1 VASRLRGTSPGHSWR
16 SRVGYK
22 EGAPLKGTQPGTA
35 PGTQGSTEAAQQAIQ
50 LPPLSFPRDGPPQ
63 FHSGL
68 TATMICNMRLSGGG
82 NLSPITPKSGYR
94 FGPTSRN
101 LAKVVAIG
109 QPPTDP
115 IAACWENQQDF
126 S

>member
-1 VASRLRGTSPGHSWR
+1 
-16 SRVGYK
+16 
-22 EGAPLKGTQPGTA
+22 
-35 PGTQGSTEAAQQAIQ
+35 
-50 LPPLSFPRDGPPQ
+50 
-63 FHSGL
+63 
-68 TATMICNMRLSGGG
+68 MICDMRLSGGG

-115 IAACWENQQDF
+115 IAACWFYQQDF

>member
-1 VASRLRGTSPGHSWR
+1 MVC
-16 SRVGYK
+16 
-22 EGAPLKGTQPGTA
+22 
-35 PGTQGSTEAAQQAIQ
+35 
-50 LPPLSFPRDGPPQ
+50 D
-63 FHSGL
+63 
-68 TATMICNMRLSGGG
+68 MRLSGGG

-94 FGPTSRN
+94 FGPTPRN
-101 LAKVVAIG
+101 LARVVAID